1 MSNNNVALKQ
11 MPTENINQQP
21 QQDQQPVVVY
31 QTSGTGRYIY
41 SVFHLIMSLI
51 AIYLSFKCNDGFNF
65 GSFLVAFCCPYIY
78 IIYVLAT
85 KGTCG
90 LLDGENPQIKL

>member
-1 MSNNNVALKQ
+1 MSNNVALKKIDN
-11 MPTENINQQP
+11 ESNEQP
-21 QQDQQPVVVY
+21 DKAIVVY

-41 SVFHLIMSLI
+41 SVFHLIMSLV
-51 AIYLSFKCNDGFNF
+51 AIYLSFKCNKGFDV

-78 IIYVLAT
+78 IIYILAT

-90 LLDGENPQIKL
+90 ILEGENK

>member
-21 QQDQQPVVVY
+21 QQAQQPVVVY

-41 SVFHLIMSLI
+41 SVFHLI
-51 AIYLSFKCNDGFNF
+51 
-65 GSFLVAFCCPYIY
+65 
-78 IIYVLAT
+78 
-85 KGTCG
+85 
-90 LLDGENPQIKL
+90 NPMLF

>member
-11 MPTENINQQP
+11 MPTETTNQQTEE
-21 QQDQQPVVVY
+21 PVVVY
-31 QTSGTGRYIY
+31 QTSGTGRYVY
-41 SVFHLIMSLI
+41 SVFHLIMSFV
-51 AIYLSFKCNDGFNF
+51 AIYLSFKCNNGFNF

-78 IIYVLAT
+78 IIFILAT

-90 LLDGENPQIKL
+90 VLEGENQQIKL

>member
-21 QQDQQPVVVY
+21 QQAQQPVVVY

-41 SVFHLIMSLI
+41 SVFPDGTLNPNFDSIQTNS
-51 AIYLSFKCNDGFNF
+51 YNDRLFNVGAPFYFYF
-65 GSFLVAFCCPYIY
+65 GLKKGKSAFDRFT
-78 IIYVLAT
+78 T
-85 KGTCG
+85 KW
-90 LLDGENPQIKL
+90 LDTTTTI

>member
-1 MSNNNVALKQ
+1 MSNNVALKK
-11 MPTENINQQP
+11 MDNEL
-21 QQDQQPVVVY
+21 DKESEKSVVVY

-41 SVFHLIMSLI
+41 SVFHLIMSLV
-51 AIYLSFKCNDGFNF
+51 AIYLSFKCNKGFDI
-65 GSFLVAFCCPYIY
+65 GSFIVAFCCPYIY

-90 LLDGENPQIKL
+90 LLEGEKSN